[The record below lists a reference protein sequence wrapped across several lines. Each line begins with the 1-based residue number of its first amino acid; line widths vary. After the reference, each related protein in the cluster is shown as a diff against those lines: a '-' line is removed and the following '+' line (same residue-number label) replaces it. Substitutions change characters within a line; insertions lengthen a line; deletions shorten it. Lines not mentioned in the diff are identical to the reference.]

1 MSRTAWLGMQDPLK
15 HMLSAFVGTNAGIGN
30 TCQQTSNLKPPSV
43 PLVFTCG
50 LNVTGN
56 STGAQYS
63 QSPSGN
69 NGNGGVGGNGGIAS
83 GRNSANGLNAD
94 GVSNGNSNLHGSY
107 RSGSFV
113 QQIACRST
121 INRNMF

>member
-1 MSRTAWLGMQDPLK
+1 MLK
-15 HMLSAFVGTNAGIGN
+15 LNCAF
-30 TCQQTSNLKPPSV
+30 
-43 PLVFTCG
+43 F
-50 LNVTGN
+50 LNHA
-56 STGAQYS
+56 GAQYS

-94 GVSNGNSNLHGSY
+94 GVSNGNSNLHGSD

-113 QQIACRST
+113 QQIACKST

>member
-56 STGAQYS
+56 STGDNTDMLSHTNVLPHAM
-63 QSPSGN
+63 
-69 NGNGGVGGNGGIAS
+69 
-83 GRNSANGLNAD
+83 
-94 GVSNGNSNLHGSY
+94 
-107 RSGSFV
+107 SGS
-113 QQIACRST
+113 ST
-121 INRNMF
+121 VLLDFHVCVLTVF